1 MSPRAHIGCSRT
13 RPDRRRS
20 DSVVATN
27 AGGTGRP
34 PGNGYPVNTF
44 ETVGS
49 DADLVAQ
56 AVRELIRRTRFP
68 VAFGGLLS
76 RGEVP
81 VTTIVGSRTRSLEGL
96 RVQLQRGLGGR
107 AMTELRPRMTRDY
120 GSSQQI
126 THDYDGFVLGEGLRT
141 LLAIPV
147 IVGGRPRGVLYA
159 GAWDDAPPGG
169 VTTAPALQIADALA
183 GELRIREEVDRR
195 FRSVSAPTPPAS
207 LSAAH
212 REQLRE
218 SFAELRAIAAL
229 VQDQAVRERI
239 GDVERRLL
247 ALSAPSPLPHTAE
260 VHLSPRELDV
270 LSCAALGQTNARIAE
285 ELGLRESTVKAYLG
299 TAMAKLDAPTRHA
312 AVARARRDGLIP

>member
-1 MSPRAHIGCSRT
+1 MNS
-13 RPDRRRS
+13 
-20 DSVVATN
+20 
-27 AGGTGRP
+27 
-34 PGNGYPVNTF
+34 F
-44 ETVGS
+44 ETIGS

-68 VAFGGLLS
+68 VAFGGLLA

-81 VTTIVGSRTRSLEGL
+81 VTAIVGSRTRSLEGL

-107 AMTELRPRMTRDY
+107 AMTELRPRMTHDY
-120 GSSQQI
+120 GTSQQI

-147 IVGGRPRGVLYA
+147 IVAGRPRGVLYA
-159 GAWDDAPPGG
+159 GAWDEAPRGG

-183 GELRIREEVDRR
+183 GELRIREEVERR
-195 FRSVSAPTPPAS
+195 VRTACAPTPPPM

-212 REQLRE
+212 REELRE
-218 SFAELRAIAAL
+218 SFAELRSIAAL
-229 VQDQAVRERI
+229 VQDPAVRTRI

-247 ALSAPSPLPHTAE
+247 AMSAPASRPHAAG

-270 LSCAALGQTNARIAE
+270 LSCAALGQTNVQIAA
-285 ELGLRESTVKAYLG
+285 ELCLRESTVKAYLG

-312 AVARARRDGLIP
+312 AVAGARRDGLIP